1 MVIPEKVR
9 ILYKDYTV
17 VQEQNVHNGHDD
29 LYGQID
35 YGSQIIRLDGQ
46 YSAEQKKATLIHEI
60 VHGLDDM
67 YQIGLSEKKVSK
79 LGVAF
84 YQVIKDNPELF
95 GEAGEESMENE
106 T

>member
-1 MVIPEKVR
+1 MVIPQKIK

-17 VQEQNVHNGHDD
+17 IQEKNVHDGRDD

-35 YGSQIIRLDGQ
+35 YGSQIIRLDEQ

-67 YQIGLSEKKVSK
+67 YQIGLGEKKVSK
-79 LGVAF
+79 LGVAL
-84 YQVIKDNPELF
+84 YQMIKDNPELF
-95 GEAGEESMENE
+95 EESVKNG

>member
-1 MVIPEKVR
+1 MVIPQKIK

-17 VQEQNVHNGHDD
+17 IQEQNVHDGRDD

-35 YGSQIIRLDGQ
+35 YAGQVIRLDER
-46 YSAEQKKATLIHEI
+46 YSAEQKKSTLIHEI

-84 YQVIKDNPELF
+84 YQMIKDNPELF
-95 GEAGEESMENE
+95 GEESMESE

>member
-1 MVIPEKVR
+1 MVIPEKIK

-17 VQEQNVHNGHDD
+17 TQEQNLHDGNDD
-29 LYGQID
+29 LYGQINYSD
-35 YGSQIIRLDGQ
+35 QTIRLDEQ
-46 YSAEQKKATLIHEI
+46 YSDEQKKATLIHEI

-84 YQVIKDNPELF
+84 YQMVKDNPELF
-95 GEAGEESMENE
+95 REAGDKK
-106 T
+106 